1 MRHGSPVRAVDR
13 APRPAGH
20 SRNGGLPVRSVR
32 NRATRRSARALRRT
46 RSLGIP
52 RSPNGRSDD
61 SAPIRLRI
69 RLHRGAG
76 RRTTGAHMAF
86 HRHRRTHGDSLS
98 GVRSRQTVPR
108 RKGPY
113 PPRRTHLGNRPRR
126 ARNTACGFR
135 RRGHLLMRA
144 ATGPAANRSS
154 DRSTRG
160 RNGRAVRMRNGRTRD
175 PSIRRNNLGRKPPV
189 GPFDTRAER
198 TGCADAER
206 TNPGPEHPTQQLRPQ
221 TARRTVRHAGG
232 TDGLCGCGPDEPGIR
247 ASDATAAG
255 SLIRA
260 QQNDGRKSDDDGSHG
275 RIRSSARCASSGKTA
290 AHAAHATGTDPK
302 RTRAG
307 TVAQSRRKTGVRP
320 LRRRGS
326 RAVQTR
332 PAHTKIAPP
341 PVFCRQIVIFA
352 SVKNCN
358 PDAFRQNRWHD

>member
-20 SRNGGLPVRSVR
+20 SRNGGLAVCSVRS
-32 NRATRRSARALRRT
+32 RATRRSARALRRT

-52 RSPNGRSDD
+52 RSPNGRNDD

-86 HRHRRTHGDSLS
+86 HRHRRTHRDSLS

-126 ARNTACGFR
+126 ARNTACGLR
-135 RRGHLLMRA
+135 RRGRLLMRA
-144 ATGPAANRSS
+144 ATGPAANRPP

-160 RNGRAVRMRNGRTRD
+160 RNGRAVRMRAGRTRD

-198 TGCADAER
+198 TGCADADR

-221 TARRTVRHAGG
+221 TARRT
-232 TDGLCGCGPDEPGIR
+232 T
-247 ASDATAAG
+247 
-255 SLIRA
+255 
-260 QQNDGRKSDDDGSHG
+260 
-275 RIRSSARCASSGKTA
+275 
-290 AHAAHATGTDPK
+290 
-302 RTRAG
+302 
-307 TVAQSRRKTGVRP
+307 
-320 LRRRGS
+320 
-326 RAVQTR
+326 
-332 PAHTKIAPP
+332 
-341 PVFCRQIVIFA
+341 
-352 SVKNCN
+352 
-358 PDAFRQNRWHD
+358 

>member
-160 RNGRAVRMRNGRTRD
+160 RNGRAVRMRAGRTRD
-175 PSIRRNNLGRKPPV
+175 PSIRRNSSRIAYP
-189 GPFDTRAER
+189 RATE
-198 TGCADAER
+198 
-206 TNPGPEHPTQQLRPQ
+206 
-221 TARRTVRHAGG
+221 RRT
-232 TDGLCGCGPDEPGIR
+232 EIR
-247 ASDATAAG
+247 
-255 SLIRA
+255 R
-260 QQNDGRKSDDDGSHG
+260 
-275 RIRSSARCASSGKTA
+275 
-290 AHAAHATGTDPK
+290 
-302 RTRAG
+302 
-307 TVAQSRRKTGVRP
+307 
-320 LRRRGS
+320 
-326 RAVQTR
+326 
-332 PAHTKIAPP
+332 
-341 PVFCRQIVIFA
+341 
-352 SVKNCN
+352 
-358 PDAFRQNRWHD
+358 

>member
-1 MRHGSPVRAVDR
+1 M
-13 APRPAGH
+13 
-20 SRNGGLPVRSVR
+20 RSVR

-175 PSIRRNNLGRKPPV
+175 PSIRRNNLGRKPPA

-198 TGCADAER
+198 TGCADAGR
-206 TNPGPEHPTQQLRPQ
+206 TNPGSEHPTQQQPDRLSARNRTTDGNPTMTGRTDAFAPVRGAHQAERLPRTQHTQPAPIRSAPGPERLRRAAEKRASAHSGGEAP
-221 TARRTVRHAGG
+221 APCRHGRRTQKSPRRLFFA
-232 TDGLCGCGPDEPGIR
+232 DK
-247 ASDATAAG
+247 
-255 SLIRA
+255 SLYL
-260 QQNDGRKSDDDGSHG
+260 H
-275 RIRSSARCASSGKTA
+275 
-290 AHAAHATGTDPK
+290 
-302 RTRAG
+302 
-307 TVAQSRRKTGVRP
+307 
-320 LRRRGS
+320 L
-326 RAVQTR
+326 
-332 PAHTKIAPP
+332 
-341 PVFCRQIVIFA
+341 
-352 SVKNCN
+352 
-358 PDAFRQNRWHD
+358 